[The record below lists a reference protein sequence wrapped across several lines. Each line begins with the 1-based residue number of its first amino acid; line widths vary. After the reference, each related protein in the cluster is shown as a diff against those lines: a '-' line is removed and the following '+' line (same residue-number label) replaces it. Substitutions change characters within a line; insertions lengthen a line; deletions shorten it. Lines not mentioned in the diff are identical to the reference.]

1 MKLRYGLLLLGFM
14 ISVPSCTENPERPS
28 QLIPE
33 EKYIDLLVELQLVN
47 SYTYHMG
54 ADSTTIDSLTKE
66 VFMEYGVTR
75 EAFMESHTYY
85 QEFPKQQKERV
96 DAAMERLR
104 MDRVEDTTDTSGRPD
119 QYRY

>member
-1 MKLRYGLLLLGFM
+1 MKLRYGLLLILI
-14 ISVPSCTENPERPS
+14 ISVASCTENPERPS

-33 EKYIDLLVELQLVN
+33 EKYINLLVELQLVR
-47 SYTYHMG
+47 SYSYHMA

-66 VFMEYGVTR
+66 VFMKYGVTR
-75 EAFMESHTYY
+75 EAFQESHTYY

-96 DAAMERLR
+96 DAAMERLK

-119 QYRY
+119 RYRYR